1 MNAVIV
7 EIHKNYCIVV
17 TPDGQFLKRRIPE
30 GVFEIGD
37 EIMIDQEPAYKT
49 VKPTNADQRKK
60 IALSIS
66 LAAVVVIAS
75 VIGIV
80 FVKNYIAQNMTLYSK
95 YESEELRVV
104 GEEYEDEEEEAAV
117 EESKTLQSEPSERVI
132 YSETYTFGEGEEVEE
147 LISGLRFTYNIVD
160 GNKLNIEIENIE
172 RTPYFNGAFKITM
185 LQDGSESKTNEIPL
199 QGFKQGQ
206 VRESSIII
214 KTGET
219 GFRLQVIEIAY

>member
-1 MNAVIV
+1 MKAVIV

-17 TPDGQFLKRRIPE
+17 TPDGQFLKRSIPE

-37 EIMIDQEPAYKT
+37 EIMVDQEPAYKA

-66 LAAVVVIAS
+66 FAAVIVIAS

-80 FVKNYIAQNMTLYSK
+80 FVKNYIAKNMAVYSQ

-104 GEEYEDEEEEAAV
+104 GEEAEEEEEAAM

-132 YSETYTFGEGEEVEE
+132 YSDTYTFEEGEEVEE
-147 LISGLRFTYNIVD
+147 LISGLRFTYDIVD
-160 GNKLNIEIENIE
+160 ENKLNIVIENIE
-172 RTPYFNGAFKITM
+172 RSPYFNGVFKITM

-206 VRESSIII
+206 VRKSSIII

>member
-1 MNAVIV
+1 MKAVIV
-7 EIHKNYCIVV
+7 EIYKNYCIVV

-37 EIMIDQEPAYKT
+37 EIMVDQEPAYKA

-66 LAAVVVIAS
+66 FAAVIVIAS

-80 FVKNYIAQNMTLYSK
+80 FVKNYIANNMAVYSQ

-104 GEEYEDEEEEAAV
+104 GEEAEEEEEAAM
-117 EESKTLQSEPSERVI
+117 EESKAPQSEPSERVI
-132 YSETYTFGEGEEVEE
+132 YSDTYTFEEGEEVEE
-147 LISGLRFTYNIVD
+147 LISGLRFTYDIVD
-160 GNKLNIEIENIE
+160 GNKLDVVIENIE
-172 RTPYFNGAFKITM
+172 RSPYFNGAFKITM

-206 VRESSIII
+206 VRKSSIII